1 MLKLIEIAAGHQGAQ
16 LKCTA
21 CVAPL
26 REHLGHCGIAA
37 GARALLGSVYQGFLF
52 HPEER

>member
-1 MLKLIEIAAGHQGAQ
+1 MSAGHQGAQ

-21 CVAPL
+21 CVTPL
-26 REHLGHCGIAA
+26 RDHLGHCGITA
-37 GARALLGSVYQGFLF
+37 GARALLGPDSVYQRLLF